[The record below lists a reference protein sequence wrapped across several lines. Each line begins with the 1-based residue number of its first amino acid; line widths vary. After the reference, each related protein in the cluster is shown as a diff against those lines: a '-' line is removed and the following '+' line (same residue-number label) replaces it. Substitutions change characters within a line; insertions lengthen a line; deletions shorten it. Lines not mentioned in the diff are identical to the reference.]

1 MTAAAEIRKNI
12 LTDRMDQLQAFME
25 ANHHM
30 KNEAGN
36 QEVWD
41 LILKLQRFWGAMG
54 DEDKD
59 YVEVAK
65 VAVLE
70 RRSWN
75 LQNY

>member
-25 ANHHM
+25 SNHHM
-30 KNEAGN
+30 KNEEGN

-41 LILKLQRFWGAMG
+41 LILKLQRFWGAMD

-59 YVEVAK
+59 YIEVSK

-75 LQNY
+75 L

>member
-25 ANHHM
+25 SNHHM
-30 KNEAGN
+30 KNEEGN

-41 LILKLQRFWGAMG
+41 LILKLQRFWGAMN

-59 YVEVAK
+59 YVEVSK

-75 LQNY
+75 L

>member
-25 ANHHM
+25 SNHHM

-41 LILKLQRFWGAMG
+41 LILKLQRFWGAMD

-59 YVEVAK
+59 YIEVSKA
-65 VAVLE
+65 AVLE

-75 LQNY
+75 L

>member
-25 ANHHM
+25 SNHHM

-59 YVEVAK
+59 YIEVAK

-75 LQNY
+75 L

>member
-12 LTDRMDQLQAFME
+12 LIDRMDQLQAFME

-30 KNEAGN
+30 KNESGN

-59 YVEVAK
+59 YIEVAK

-75 LQNY
+75 L